1 MNSGIEKALKRA
13 KPGSGR
19 PDAAPSKSIARITGK
34 RGKDISRRL
43 EAQKS
48 LAKME
53 ELDLLS
59 PDELTARKI
68 ISSKSADSSV
78 GNAFRELRG
87 KILKEFGD
95 EGLVISVISIE
106 PDGGS
111 SFVAI
116 NLAAAIA
123 FDESKSSLVI
133 DCNIDRQSPSQSLN
147 ESRAAIGLSDYL
159 ENDDIEAADII
170 MPTGIKRV
178 RYVPVGSIYG
188 NAAENYSSIK
198 FQQFIDTASSR
209 YDNRYVIL
217 DTPPILE
224 SADTSILVGLSDAV
238 ILVIPY
244 GKVSSKQMEDALD
257 VIGKEQIMGVVMN
270 NEPDIG
276 SFFGK

>member
-13 KPGSGR
+13 KPESGR
-19 PDAAPSKSIARITGK
+19 SDAVSSKSIARITGK

-43 EAQKS
+43 VAQKS
-48 LAKME
+48 LAKMS

-59 PDELTARKI
+59 PDELTKRKI
-68 ISSKSADSSV
+68 ISSKTADSPV

-123 FDESKSSLVI
+123 FDESKSALVI
-133 DCNIDRQSPSQSLN
+133 DCNIDRKPTEQGWEVSQG
-147 ESRAAIGLSDYL
+147 AVGISDYL
-159 ENDDIEAADII
+159 ENDDIDGADII
-170 MPTGIKRV
+170 MSTGIKRV
-178 RYVPVGSIYG
+178 RYVPAGSVYG
-188 NAAENYSSIK
+188 NAAEHYNSIK

-238 ILVIPY
+238 LLVVPY
-244 GKVSSKQMEDALD
+244 GKISSKHIEDALD
-257 VIGKEQIMGVVMN
+257 VIGKDQIMGVVMN
-270 NEPDIG
+270 NEPDLN
-276 SFFGK
+276 SYFR